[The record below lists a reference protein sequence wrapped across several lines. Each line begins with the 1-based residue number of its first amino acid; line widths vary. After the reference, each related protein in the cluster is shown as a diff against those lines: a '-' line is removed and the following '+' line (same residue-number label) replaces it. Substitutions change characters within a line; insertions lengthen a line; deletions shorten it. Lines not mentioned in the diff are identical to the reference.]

1 MVEAGATLRVSG
13 LFARLFGPF
22 VRVKQSPSCLFANC
36 VFLAREY
43 QQHPMVDLTKY
54 LEQAADAA
62 KRRNYAMAVKIY
74 GQVLAIQP
82 DFGEARAGLRKVL
95 FQKVAQ
101 KPASKLS
108 AILFGGLNIPIAG
121 LMRLLGQHGA
131 AAKGYERYLS
141 YDPTAEGPNLK
152 LGNSLERA
160 GLAKSALAVY
170 AAYAEHQPRCLEACR
185 AAGAL
190 YYEHGQVNE
199 ALAMYEQALKV
210 DPRDQ
215 DSLKARKNLAA
226 EGALAS
232 TGIEK
237 AESSRDLIKDKD
249 KQQQIE
255 RSERLQLSSEEV
267 EDELSGIEEK
277 LQTNPGDQKLLR
289 RAARLREM
297 AKDLQGA
304 LDLIDQLL
312 VKNPTDAELLE
323 IASDLRIRLQEQM
336 VQKAIKRGDEGAAK
350 RARVALAQLRVV
362 EARRRVE
369 RNPSDLG
376 ARFDLGS
383 GLLES
388 GEVDGAI
395 KELQQAVKDPR
406 KKTDSMFQLGRAFK
420 LKDLPDLAL
429 GQYEKA
435 LAAAGSGLRANEAL
449 YEMGVICEGQGNSEA
464 ALAHFTKI
472 LEQDIGFRDVAKKV
486 EALKN

>member
-1 MVEAGATLRVSG
+1 
-13 LFARLFGPF
+13 
-22 VRVKQSPSCLFANC
+22 
-36 VFLAREY
+36 
-43 QQHPMVDLTKY
+43 MVDLTKY

-74 GQVLAIQP
+74 GQVLSIQP
-82 DFGEARAGLRKVL
+82 DFGEARTGLRKVL

-101 KPASKLS
+101 KPASKLT
-108 AILFGGLNIPIAG
+108 AILFGGLNLPIGG
-121 LMRLLGQHGA
+121 LMRLLRQWGA
-131 AAKGYERYLS
+131 AAKAYERYLV

-152 LGNSLERA
+152 LGDSLQNA
-160 GLAKSALAVY
+160 GLLKSALAVY

-215 DSLKARKNLAA
+215 ESLKARKNLAA

-237 AESSRDLIKDKD
+237 AESSRDLIKDKE

-255 RSERLQLSSEEV
+255 RSERLQLSADEV
-267 EDELSGIEEK
+267 EDELTSIEEQ
-277 LQTNPGDQKLLR
+277 LQSNPDDQKLLR

-312 VKNPTDAELLE
+312 QKNPDDSELLE

-336 VQKAIKRGDEGAAK
+336 VQKALKRGDEAAAN
-350 RARVALAQLRVV
+350 RARTALAQLKTV

-376 ARFDLGS
+376 ARFDLGAS
-383 GLLES
+383 LLDA
-388 GEVDGAI
+388 GELDDAI

-406 KKTDSMFQLGRAFK
+406 KKTDAMFMLGRAFQQ
-420 LKDLPDLAL
+420 KDLPDLAL

-435 LAAAGSGLRANEAL
+435 LAAAGSGKRAQEAL
-449 YEMGVICEGQGNSEA
+449 YEMGSICEAQGDKQA
-464 ALAHFTKI
+464 ALGHFTKI

>member
-1 MVEAGATLRVSG
+1 
-13 LFARLFGPF
+13 
-22 VRVKQSPSCLFANC
+22 
-36 VFLAREY
+36 
-43 QQHPMVDLTKY
+43 MVDLTKY

-141 YDPTAEGPNLK
+141 YDPLAEGPNLK
-152 LGNSLERA
+152 LANSLERA
-160 GLAKSALAVY
+160 GLTKSALAVY
-170 AAYAEHQPRCLEACR
+170 VAYAEHQPRCLEACR

-232 TGIEK
+232 TGLEK

-249 KQQQIE
+249 KQQQLE
-255 RSERLQLSSEEV
+255 RSERLQL
-267 EDELSGIEEK
+267 
-277 LQTNPGDQKLLR
+277 
-289 RAARLREM
+289 
-297 AKDLQGA
+297 
-304 LDLIDQLL
+304 
-312 VKNPTDAELLE
+312 
-323 IASDLRIRLQEQM
+323 
-336 VQKAIKRGDEGAAK
+336 
-350 RARVALAQLRVV
+350 
-362 EARRRVE
+362 
-369 RNPSDLG
+369 
-376 ARFDLGS
+376 
-383 GLLES
+383 
-388 GEVDGAI
+388 
-395 KELQQAVKDPR
+395 
-406 KKTDSMFQLGRAFK
+406 
-420 LKDLPDLAL
+420 
-429 GQYEKA
+429 
-435 LAAAGSGLRANEAL
+435 
-449 YEMGVICEGQGNSEA
+449 
-464 ALAHFTKI
+464 
-472 LEQDIGFRDVAKKV
+472 
-486 EALKN
+486 

>member
-1 MVEAGATLRVSG
+1 
-13 LFARLFGPF
+13 
-22 VRVKQSPSCLFANC
+22 
-36 VFLAREY
+36 
-43 QQHPMVDLTKY
+43 MVDLTKY
-54 LEQAADAA
+54 LEQAADAV

-82 DFGEARAGLRKVL
+82 DFGEARSGLRKAL

-101 KPASKLS
+101 KPASKLT
-108 AILFGGLNIPIAG
+108 AVLFGGLNVPIAG
-121 LMRLLGQHGA
+121 LMGLLGQHAA
-131 AAKGYERYLS
+131 AAKGYERYLA
-141 YDPTAEGPNLK
+141 YDPTAEGCNLK
-152 LGNSLERA
+152 LGNSLRRA
-160 GLAKSALAVY
+160 GFGKSALAVY

-185 AAGAL
+185 EAGAL
-190 YYEHGQVNE
+190 FYEQGQVSE

-215 DSLKARKNLAA
+215 ESLKARKNLAA

-255 RSERLQLSSEEV
+255 RSDRLQLSSDEV
-267 EDELSGIEEK
+267 EDELTALEAK
-277 LQTNPGDQKLLR
+277 LQENPGDQKLLR

-297 AKDLQGA
+297 SKDLQGA

-312 VKNPTDAELLE
+312 AKNPTDSELLE

-336 VQKAIKRGDEGAAK
+336 VQKAVKRGDEGAAS
-350 RARVALAQLRVV
+350 RARKALGQLRVG

-376 ARFDLGS
+376 ARFDLGA
-383 GLLES
+383 GLLEA
-388 GEVDGAI
+388 GETDEAI
-395 KELQQAVKDPR
+395 AELQQAVKDPR
-406 KKTDSMFQLGRAFK
+406 RKTDAMFQLGRAFQQ
-420 LKDLPDLAL
+420 KDLPDLAL
-429 GQYEKA
+429 GQFEKA
-435 LAAAGSGLRANEAL
+435 LAAAGSGVQGKEAL
-449 YEMGVICEGQGNSEA
+449 YEMGVICESQGSREA